1 MMSDVYKEWQAVMD
15 MYWKERK
22 RLHKEYVLGK
32 LDGDLALPEINEGGN
47 TTPHNEE
54 SDDE

>member
-1 MMSDVYKEWQAVMD
+1 MSDIYKEWQAVMD
-15 MYWKERK
+15 MYWTERK